1 MSSKPILDV
10 KRIRYA
16 VREFEILKQVSITVE
31 PGEFVGIIGPN
42 GSGKSTLLKNIYK
55 VLTPTGGDIFVK
67 GHNLAHMTNRQ
78 MAREIAVVAQENNTS
93 FDFSVE
99 EVVSMGRYPH
109 KKMMEPL
116 GNDDREAVYAMIE
129 QVGMKA
135 FLKSSF
141 LNLSGGE
148 KQRVLIARALVQDTD
163 LVVLDEPTNHLD
175 MGSQIKTLNMMKDS
189 GKTILAALHDLSVA
203 SKYCDRIYVM
213 LAGEIL
219 CEGKPGDV
227 ICEKL
232 INQLYGV
239 SAEVFGHNGRMFIDY
254 Q

>member
-67 GHNLAHMTNRQ
+67 GHNLAHITNRQ

-99 EVVSMGRYPH
+99 EVVSIDVYKRQTWSTYPILRTH
-109 KKMMEPL
+109 L
-116 GNDDREAVYAMIE
+116 EA
-129 QVGMKA
+129 
-135 FLKSSF
+135 L
-141 LNLSGGE
+141 
-148 KQRVLIARALVQDTD
+148 R
-163 LVVLDEPTNHLD
+163 
-175 MGSQIKTLNMMKDS
+175 
-189 GKTILAALHDLSVA
+189 
-203 SKYCDRIYVM
+203 
-213 LAGEIL
+213 
-219 CEGKPGDV
+219 
-227 ICEKL
+227 
-232 INQLYGV
+232 
-239 SAEVFGHNGRMFIDY
+239 
-254 Q
+254 